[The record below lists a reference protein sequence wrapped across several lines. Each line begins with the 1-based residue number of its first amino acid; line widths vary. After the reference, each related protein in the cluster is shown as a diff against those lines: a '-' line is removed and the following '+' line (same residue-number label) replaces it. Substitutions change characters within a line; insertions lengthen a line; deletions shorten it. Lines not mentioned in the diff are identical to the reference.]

1 MGTIIKNAIRERIRR
16 KEAYVVL
23 AIALFLLFFCSG
35 ENSTIMIDGES
46 LTGFHNMFM
55 VMHVLVHTAGCILA
69 VLLSYRTIPNEY
81 ARKTSHLVWVRGI
94 SQPVYHG
101 GLTIANILAS
111 IGGLGLL
118 YFAMAV
124 YALLQ
129 GQSACVLRLIPRF
142 FVMAV
147 SVALVSLWT
156 SVVSIRLPAGIT
168 AAFGVLGAG
177 TGVLW
182 SALDLLRSSLGGVTA
197 VGISAL
203 IHVIPNLNGVQKCA
217 YHIAAG
223 KVPVWHPV
231 LVALFAA
238 WVLVLGIFAI
248 RRKEA

>member
-1 MGTIIKNAIRERIRR
+1 
-16 KEAYVVL
+16 
-23 AIALFLLFFCSG
+23 
-35 ENSTIMIDGES
+35 
-46 LTGFHNMFM
+46 
-55 VMHVLVHTAGCILA
+55 
-69 VLLSYRTIPNEY
+69 
-81 ARKTSHLVWVRGI
+81 
-94 SQPVYHG
+94 
-101 GLTIANILAS
+101 
-111 IGGLGLL
+111 
-118 YFAMAV
+118 MAV

-129 GQSACVLRLIPRF
+129 GQSVCVLRLIPGF

-156 SVVSIRLPAGIT
+156 SVVSIRLPAGIA

-182 SALDLLRSSLGGVTA
+182 PALDLLRSSLGGVTA

>member
-1 MGTIIKNAIRERIRR
+1 MCPA
-16 KEAYVVL
+16 AD
-23 AIALFLLFFCSG
+23 SG
-35 ENSTIMIDGES
+35 I
-46 LTGFHNMFM
+46 
-55 VMHVLVHTAGCILA
+55 
-69 VLLSYRTIPNEY
+69 
-81 ARKTSHLVWVRGI
+81 
-94 SQPVYHG
+94 
-101 GLTIANILAS
+101 
-111 IGGLGLL
+111 
-118 YFAMAV
+118 
-124 YALLQ
+124 
-129 GQSACVLRLIPRF
+129 

-156 SVVSIRLPAGIT
+156 SVVSIRLPAGIA

-182 SALDLLRSSLGGVTA
+182 PALDLLRSSLGGVTA

>member
-1 MGTIIKNAIRERIRR
+1 MCPAADSGI
-16 KEAYVVL
+16 
-23 AIALFLLFFCSG
+23 FCHGSQCRAGEPVDECGKHSASSG
-35 ENSTIMIDGES
+35 NY
-46 LTGFHNMFM
+46 
-55 VMHVLVHTAGCILA
+55 C
-69 VLLSYRTIPNEY
+69 
-81 ARKTSHLVWVRGI
+81 
-94 SQPVYHG
+94 
-101 GLTIANILAS
+101 
-111 IGGLGLL
+111 
-118 YFAMAV
+118 
-124 YALLQ
+124 
-129 GQSACVLRLIPRF
+129 
-142 FVMAV
+142 
-147 SVALVSLWT
+147 
-156 SVVSIRLPAGIT
+156 
-168 AAFGVLGAG
+168 AFGVLGAG